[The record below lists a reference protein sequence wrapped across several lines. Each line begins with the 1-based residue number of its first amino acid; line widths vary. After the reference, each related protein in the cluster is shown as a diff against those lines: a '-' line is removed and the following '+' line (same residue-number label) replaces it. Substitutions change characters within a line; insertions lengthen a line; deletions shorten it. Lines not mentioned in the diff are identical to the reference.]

1 MMHDSDNSF
10 YNDPIFKPD
19 VNYEKHQL
27 EKLKRNT
34 MPKPKMTKNAKKK
47 PFHSLKLRE
56 IF

>member
-1 MMHDSDNSF
+1 MHDSDNSF

-34 MPKPKMTKNAKKK
+34 MPKPKMTKKAKKK